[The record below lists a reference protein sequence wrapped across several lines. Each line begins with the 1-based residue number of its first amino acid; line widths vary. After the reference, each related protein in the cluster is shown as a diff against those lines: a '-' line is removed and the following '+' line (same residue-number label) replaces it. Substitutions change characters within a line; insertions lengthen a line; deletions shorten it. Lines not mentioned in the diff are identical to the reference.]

1 MITIAPSLLASDFAN
16 LQQQILL
23 VEQGGADWLHLDV
36 MDGHFVPN
44 LTFGPPV
51 ITSLRKTSRLPFD
64 THLMIEEPERW
75 IDTYRKAGAD
85 VITVHAEACRPL
97 PETLRRIRELGA
109 KAGVSINPSTP
120 LAAIDEVLGDVD
132 LILLMSVNAGFGGQ
146 SFIPDTI
153 ARIQAV
159 AARLK
164 ELHAPAVIEVDGG
177 IDPRTARLVLGAGAT
192 VLVAGSYIFRAPSV
206 RDAITSLRLAGD

>member
-16 LQQQILL
+16 LQQQIML
-23 VEQGGADWLHLDV
+23 VEEAGADWLHLDV

-51 ITSLRKTSRLPFD
+51 ITALRKTTRLPFD

-75 IDTYRKAGAD
+75 VDTYRQAGAD

-97 PETLRRIRELGA
+97 PETLRRIRGLGA
-109 KAGVSINPSTP
+109 LAGVSINPATP
-120 LAAIDEVLGDVD
+120 LSAIEEVLGDVD

-146 SFIPDTI
+146 SFIPETVG
-153 ARIQAV
+153 RIRAV

-164 ELHAPAVIEVDGG
+164 DLHSRAVIEVDGG
-177 IDPRTARLVLGAGAT
+177 IDSRTARLVVEAGAS
-192 VLVAGSYIFRAPSV
+192 VLVAGSYIFHAPSI
-206 RDAITSLRLAGD
+206 RDAITSLRRAGE

>member
-1 MITIAPSLLASDFAN
+1 
-16 LQQQILL
+16 
-23 VEQGGADWLHLDV
+23 

-51 ITSLRKTSRLPFD
+51 IAALRKTSQLPFD

-75 IDTYRKAGAD
+75 VERYRQAGAD
-85 VITVHAEACRPL
+85 VITVHAEACADL
-97 PETLRRIRELGA
+97 SGTLRRIRELGA
-109 KAGVSINPSTP
+109 KAGVSINPATP
-120 LAAIDEVLGDVD
+120 LTAIEGVLSEVD

-146 SFIPDTI
+146 SFIPGTT

-164 ELHAPAVIEVDGG
+164 ELNARAVIEVDGG
-177 IDPRTARLVLGAGAT
+177 IDDRTARLVVGAGAT
-192 VLVAGSYIFRAPSV
+192 VLVAGSYVFSAPSIP
-206 RDAITSLRLAGD
+206 DAIASLRHAGD

>member
-16 LQQQILL
+16 LQQQITL

-51 ITSLRKTSRLPFD
+51 IAALRKISRLPFD
-64 THLMIEEPERW
+64 THLMIEEPDQWIER
-75 IDTYRKAGAD
+75 YRLAGAD
-85 VITVHAEACRPL
+85 VITVHAEACRHL
-97 PETLRRIRELGA
+97 SRTLHRIRELGA

-120 LAAIDEVLGDVD
+120 LAAIEEVLVDVD
-132 LILLMSVNAGFGGQ
+132 LVLLMSVNAGFGGQ
-146 SFIPDTI
+146 SFIPETV
-153 ARIQAV
+153 ARIRTV

-164 ELHAPAVIEVDGG
+164 ELNPYAVIEVDGG
-177 IDPRTARLVLGAGAT
+177 IDAHTAHLVLEAGAR
-192 VLVAGSYIFRAPSV
+192 VLVAGSYIFRAPSI
-206 RDAITSLRLAGD
+206 RDAISSLRHAGD